1 MYKVMYKVEDG
12 IDFYSAICQPD
23 VEEENICLITN
34 ERLED
39 DFIKLSCGHSFN
51 YKNLYYDVFNQKI
64 NIKFANETMRLKIN
78 EYKCPYCRKIQKIP
92 LPEKDGFLKVYPINT
107 TDSNY
112 SIGERC
118 HSSIESLKKYKEGEC
133 DVIDCSNKY
142 ILSKYGHSYCYRHAK
157 LSFQEIII
165 INNQITMVQNKNI
178 MFKEQMAKKKE
189 EKDAEKKAKAE
200 AKAIEK
206 DEAKKAKAEAK
217 AIEKEEAKKA
227 KAIEKEEA
235 KKAKVEATAAA
246 KALAKLVAKT
256 ELAAKKAEEKEIK
269 RLAKLETKTPKKSS
283 KKISVK
289 IELPS
294 SD

>member
-1 MYKVMYKVEDG
+1 MYNVEDG

-23 VEEENICLITN
+23 VDEENTCLITN
-34 ERLED
+34 EILED

-64 NIKFANETMRLKIN
+64 NIKFANETMRLRIN
-78 EYKCPYCRKIQKIP
+78 EYKCPYCRKIQKTP
-92 LPEKDGFLKVYPINT
+92 LPSKDGFLKVYPINT
-107 TDSNY
+107 TDPNY

-118 HSSIESLKKYKEGEC
+118 HSSIESLKKYKEGQC
-133 DVIDCSNKY
+133 DVIECSNKY

-157 LSFQEIII
+157 LSFHEIII

-189 EKDAEKKAKAE
+189 EKEAEKKAKAE
-200 AKAIEK
+200 AKS
-206 DEAKKAKAEAK
+206 
-217 AIEKEEAKKA
+217 IEKEEAKKA
-227 KAIEKEEA
+227 KGEAKAIEK
-235 KKAKVEATAAA
+235 KVKAEATAAA
-246 KALAKLVAKT
+246 KALAKLAAIT
-256 ELAAKKAEEKEIK
+256 ELAAKKAEEKEAK
-269 RLAKLETKTPKKSS
+269 RLAKLEAKLSQTKSN

-289 IELPS
+289 LELPS